1 MTSPESEPIAQ
12 VLSLYKVPQ
21 ISHGSQDPKFSDHF
35 HFPSF
40 LRTVPSSSHQP
51 SMLCQ
56 LLQHFNWTWVGVV
69 SFGSDAAQLEI
80 VLKKELGQTGSCL
93 ALSKTIYDPYSRL
106 EMSAAARDIGNSRAS
121 VFLCHCYN
129 IHFKLLVSALQAQ
142 NVTSKTWILTTSL
155 AVIPE
160 MFTKEA
166 LQLLNGS
173 LDLRIHSEKISGFDH
188 FLTTVSPAAYPNSR
202 LVKVL
207 WQNLF
212 DCVWPGLEKTDG
224 KNTPQLCTG
233 VEQMDAS
240 HLLLFD
246 LENWAATYQAYIAAR
261 AFITA
266 YHNMI
271 SCIRDKGPFTHGRC
285 ATTKDFQQWQVHHYL
300 KDINF
305 TTSSDEIF
313 FKNGEIPATFDIMN
327 LQILPNGS
335 YRAVKVGVV
344 RSRPQLRKE
353 LLIHDNAIRWAG
365 GLAQVPRSTCS
376 ESCLPGY
383 RKLPLQGKPHCC
395 YSCLQCPHGQF
406 ASGTDSATCWECLP
420 GQWPNEQQDR
430 CIPTIFDFLSYTEA
444 LGVVLATCSSL
455 FFLLS
460 LSVLG
465 IFIQHHHT
473 PVVKANNRKLSY
485 LLLTSLALCFLCPL
499 MYLGHPSQ
507 LTCSFR
513 QAAFGLV
520 FAICLSA
527 TLAKTVTV
535 VMAFGASKPG
545 SCLHKWV
552 GYKLPGAITLGC
564 SLVQAAVCV
573 CWITVCPPF
582 PSQNPLHGGPLVT
595 LECDKGSVEFFYTML
610 GYLGFLATISLGVA
624 FPARRLPTAFNE
636 AQHIAISMLVF
647 TFVWVSFVPSYLSAT
662 GKYTVAVEI
671 FAILASGAGLLACLF
686 FPKCYIIIL
695 HPKKNNRD
703 HLMGRQLPRKGDF
716 AYAP

>member
-40 LRTVPSSSHQP
+40 LRTVPSSGHQP

-69 SFGSDAAQLEI
+69 SFGSDAAQMET
-80 VLKKELGQTGSCL
+80 VLKKELGQTGGCL
-93 ALSKTIYDPYSRL
+93 ALSKTIHDPYSRL
-106 EMSAAARDIGNSRAS
+106 EMSAAARDIGNSLAS
-121 VFLCHCYN
+121 VFVCHCYN
-129 IHFKLLVSALQAQ
+129 IHFQLLAGALQAQ
-142 NVTSKTWILTTSL
+142 NVTGKTWILTTSL

-173 LDLRIHSEKISGFDH
+173 LDLRIHSDKISGFDH
-188 FLTTVSPAAYPNSR
+188 FLTTLSPAAYPNSHM
-202 LVKVL
+202 VKVL

-224 KNTPQLCTG
+224 KNTPRLCTG
-233 VEQMDAS
+233 VEQVGAS

-246 LENWAATYQAYIAAR
+246 LENSAATYQAYLAAR

-271 SCIRDKGPFTHGRC
+271 SCIWDKGPFTHGRC
-285 ATTKDFQQWQVHHYL
+285 ATTKDFQPW
-300 KDINF
+300 
-305 TTSSDEIF
+305 
-313 FKNGEIPATFDIMN
+313 
-327 LQILPNGS
+327 
-335 YRAVKVGVV
+335 
-344 RSRPQLRKE
+344 
-353 LLIHDNAIRWAG
+353 
-365 GLAQVPRSTCS
+365 QVPRSICS

-395 YSCLQCPHGQF
+395 YSCLQCPQGQF

-545 SCLHKWV
+545 SCLQKWV
-552 GYKLPGAITLGC
+552 GYKLPGTITLGC